1 MSFINDNCEKESAS
15 EKGGKR
21 NKIEMKMSYLGKSVY
36 DKSAQMGGRIERERE
51 MWQIYRE

>member
-51 MWQIYRE
+51 GE